1 MIYLDTSVV
10 LAHLLTET
18 RRPAASLWKQRLV
31 SSRLLL
37 YEVWTRLHRERLGTG
52 RFGESARATLARI
65 AFVEL
70 APLVLAR
77 ALEPYPAPVRTLDA
91 IHLATME
98 YLRSRNQPVQLAT
111 YDDRLAAAA
120 RRLKIPVI
128 GV

>member
-37 YEVWTRLHRERLGTG
+37 YEVWTRLYRERLGTG
-52 RFGESARATLARI
+52 RFGESARASLARI

>member
-52 RFGESARATLARI
+52 RFGESARSTLARI